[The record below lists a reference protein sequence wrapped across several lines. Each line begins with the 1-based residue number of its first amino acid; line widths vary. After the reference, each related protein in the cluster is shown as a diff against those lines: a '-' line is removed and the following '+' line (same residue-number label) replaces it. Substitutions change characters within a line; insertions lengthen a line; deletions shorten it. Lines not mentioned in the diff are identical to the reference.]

1 MSYKKMVR
9 YEILKKTDLLPLVAT
24 GIVSVYIANWLD
36 IYEWYLKNQYG
47 GCKKPQAIKN
57 CAVHWNV
64 SDRLIYKIINYMET

>member
-1 MSYKKMVR
+1 MVR

-24 GIVSVYIANWLD
+24 GIVSIDIANWLD

-57 CAVHWNV
+57 TADYWDI
-64 SDRLIYKIINYMET
+64 SDRTLYRIINFMES